1 MLITRSQLEQFQ
13 SLPRYRCLDPI
24 KENIP
29 TQDLARDNFQ
39 MIHLEPD
46 LVYET
51 PNTTNEKKQIDNMGQ
66 GNGSLGLNSFGTAI
80 DTWRY
85 LVDPEPPV
93 DSYVEELLE
102 TKRHLQEQLQEIS
115 SEGTSEGAKGK
126 ESPLPLTLGEHQMQY
141 LGNWQSI
148 RKVLEPK
155 SESHLQTNSCHPVE
169 EIDTHLQQNL
179 HEYEVRNPLACNS
192 SAPSITSRFSQVAC
206 LKEYLQLNIK
216 VLQDQIDWNSDKI
229 NSDDLVKEWGTS
241 MTPKVQTE

>member
-13 SLPRYRCLDPI
+13 NLPCYRCLDPI

-29 TQDLARDNFQ
+29 TEDLAWDNFQ
-39 MIHLEPD
+39 MIRLEPD
-46 LVYET
+46 SVYET
-51 PNTTNEKKQIDNMGQ
+51 PNATNEKKQIGNMGQ
-66 GNGSLGLNSFGTAI
+66 GDGSLGLNSFGTAI
-80 DTWRY
+80 DTSRY

-102 TKRHLQEQLQEIS
+102 TKRCLQEQLQEIS
-115 SEGTSEGAKGK
+115 SEGTKGK
-126 ESPLPLTLGEHQMQY
+126 ESPLPPTLGEHQMQY

-148 RKVLEPK
+148 RNKLKSK
-155 SESHLQTNSCHPVE
+155 SESHLQTNSHHPVE

-179 HEYEVRNPLACNS
+179 HEYKACNPLVCNS
-192 SAPSITSRFSQVAC
+192 SAPSIPSRFSQIAR

-216 VLQDQIDWNSDKI
+216 ALQDQINWNSHKI
-229 NSDDLVKEWGTS
+229 NSDDLVKDQGTS